1 MEAENKEP
9 SFLKS
14 FIAGGMGGVAFVYV
28 GHPLDTIKVIEH
40 HVLMIYLLL
49 IVQVRLQT
57 MPQALPGQ
65 PALYSGTFDCIHKT
79 FNKEGIRGMYRGL
92 LSPLAGVTPIYAL
105 YFLGYSIGKRLQ
117 LRDAEE
123 ENDLR

>member
-1 MEAENKEP
+1 M
-9 SFLKS
+9 
-14 FIAGGMGGVAFVYV
+14 
-28 GHPLDTIKVIEH
+28 
-40 HVLMIYLLL
+40 LL
-49 IVQVRLQT
+49 IAQVRLQT

-65 PALYSGTFDCIHKT
+65 PALYSGTFDCIYKT

-92 LSPLAGVTPIYAL
+92 LSPLAGVIPIYAL

-123 ENDLR
+123 EDNLR